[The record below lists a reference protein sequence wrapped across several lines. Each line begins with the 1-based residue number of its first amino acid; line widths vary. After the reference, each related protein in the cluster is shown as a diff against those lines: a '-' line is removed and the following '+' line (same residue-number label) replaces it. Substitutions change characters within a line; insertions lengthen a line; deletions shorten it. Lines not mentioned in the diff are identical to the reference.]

1 MAQMA
6 RTRLAQLLCP
16 EHVTLWL
23 ELALKS
29 IEIEINRINRVIFFP
44 LLTVFPCCNECRAP
58 MPLPSFFS
66 RIFSPNLISG

>member
-6 RTRLAQLLCP
+6 RTRLAQLLRP

-29 IEIEINRINRVIFFP
+29 IEIEINRINRVIFFSP
-44 LLTVFPCCNECRAP
+44 FNRFSLLQRVSRSHASSLLF
-58 MPLPSFFS
+58 LPHFFTE
-66 RIFSPNLISG
+66 FN